1 MAKSKNYGILCI
13 ILSAFCFACMNL
25 FVKKAGNLPSFEKSF
40 FRNII
45 AFFFAFGVIVKS
57 KEKVN
62 IPKEALPALFMRSIG
77 GTVGI
82 LCNFYAIDHL
92 VIADASMLNKLSPF
106 FVLIFSYLILKEKV
120 KLYQGICIIVA
131 FIGSLFV
138 IKPDKQDRVQ
148 VDRQS
153 ALTQQ
158 AQAEGCAVLLP
169 EHQQD
174 KDAHI
179 AHQRHAD
186 IAYTFVR
193 IAGKKGVKSP
203 VIVAFFSG
211 FSSLVT
217 LPLMIMDFEPMTAAQ
232 LMFLILAGLAA
243 TGGQFGITLAYTF
256 APAREISVYDY
267 SQIIF
272 ATILGILFLG
282 ELPDKYS
289 FVGYGI
295 IISASLVMFILNNR
309 KTTSA

>member
-138 IKPDKQDRVQ
+138 IKP
-148 VDRQS
+148 
-153 ALTQQ
+153 T
-158 AQAEGCAVLLP
+158 
-169 EHQQD
+169 
-174 KDAHI
+174 
-179 AHQRHAD
+179 AD
-186 IAYTFVR
+186 IIHNPASLMGMLGGLGAGIAYTFVR

-243 TGGQFGITLAYTF
+243 QAVAAILPLA
-256 APAREISVYDY
+256 V
-267 SQIIF
+267 QIIEAGVFFRAKEKIGF
-272 ATILGILFLG
+272 AGKNQPEQTLVAGVKPVDEKLVHLR
-282 ELPDKYS
+282 
-289 FVGYGI
+289 
-295 IISASLVMFILNNR
+295 SLLTGR
-309 KTTSA
+309 SPHSG

>member
-45 AFFFAFGVIVKS
+45 AFFFALGVVVKS

-62 IPKEALPALFMRSIG
+62 IPKDALPALFMRSIG

-138 IKPDKQDRVQ
+138 IKP
-148 VDRQS
+148 
-153 ALTQQ
+153 T
-158 AQAEGCAVLLP
+158 
-169 EHQQD
+169 
-174 KDAHI
+174 
-179 AHQRHAD
+179 AD
-186 IAYTFVR
+186 IIHNPASLMGMLGGLGAGIAYTFVR

-217 LPLMIMDFEPMTAAQ
+217 FPIMLMNFEPMTVAQ
-232 LMFLILAGLAA
+232 LMFLLLAGLAA
-243 TGGQFGITLAYTF
+243 TGGQFGIIMAYTF

>member
-1 MAKSKNYGILCI
+1 MLDFKTAIRKSEIVILPLPITKNGTTLNAPFSKNSITLDDSFAKICSGKYVFCGMNENL
-13 ILSAFCFACMNL
+13 LSTSSLWNSSMVFDYSKREEFAVMNA
-25 FVKKAGNLPSFEKSF
+25 VPTSEGAIEC
-40 FRNII
+40 
-45 AFFFAFGVIVKS
+45 AMH
-57 KEKVN
+57 EYD
-62 IPKEALPALFMRSIG
+62 
-77 GTVGI
+77 GTINGSN
-82 LCNFYAIDHL
+82 CL
-92 VIADASMLNKLSPF
+92 VIGYGRIGKVLSDMLGGL
-106 FVLIFSYLILKEKV
+106 
-120 KLYQGICIIVA
+120 GA
-131 FIGSLFV
+131 G
-138 IKPDKQDRVQ
+138 
-148 VDRQS
+148 
-153 ALTQQ
+153 
-158 AQAEGCAVLLP
+158 
-169 EHQQD
+169 
-174 KDAHI
+174 
-179 AHQRHAD
+179 

-295 IISASLVMFILNNR
+295 IISASLIMFILNNR